1 MDRISLQDRARQVLT
16 ALREQ
21 RTDAALHA
29 ARVLLADYPDDE
41 SALSLC
47 ASCEQQAGNHD
58 VAVVLFARLTQAH
71 SRTWQ
76 YWNNLGNAQRAL
88 GQVEHAR
95 LAFERALE
103 LNPAAPRLRANLGLL
118 LLNAGDPAQA
128 ATHLRAASAA
138 PDAEPG
144 MRIWAAVAVHAAGDA
159 VTAEELVR
167 GWEHWPRDSDEAWL
181 ELGWLLLEL
190 GHFDDAEHV
199 FASAFSGVA
208 ARIRAKAR
216 HALLLERINQPDA
229 AERLLADL
237 PDPDRVAATEA
248 RQELLHARGML
259 AARRKDW
266 PAARQALQDA
276 LAIAGNTRGRR
287 AMYFALARACDR
299 LDDVDAAL
307 DALHQAHG
315 LRAATR
321 AQDALHERWLPVLT
335 TGLPAAQDVQRWRLA
350 AVPVE
355 QSPVFVVGFPRS
367 GTTLLEQMLAAHPD
381 FASIDERPLV
391 LSAIRRMQAQG
402 LAYPQGLGALRA
414 EQIEDL
420 RAGYWRA
427 ADALATRAHG
437 QRLVDKNPLNMLALP
452 MILRLFPL
460 ARVIICRRHPCDVIL
475 SCYMQPF
482 ADPEVAEMSASPAS
496 LARAYAAFDAQFRE
510 QAALLGATPFELR
523 YEDLVTHPQA
533 ALQGLGNCLGVQD
546 TTAMAHFASG
556 AQRRGYISTPSYAQV
571 VESLRADSIGRWR
584 RYARVFAPLLP
595 TLAESIRQAGYTT
608 D

>member
-29 ARVLLADYPDDE
+29 ARMLLADYPDDE

-58 VAVVLFARLTQAH
+58 VAAVLFARLTQAH
-71 SRTWQ
+71 PRTWQ

-103 LNPAAPRLRANLGLL
+103 LNPAAPRVRANLGLL

-159 VTAEELVR
+159 VTAEELLR
-167 GWEHWPRDSDEAWL
+167 GWERWPRDSDEAWL

-199 FASAFSGVA
+199 FASAFAGVA

-216 HALLLERINQPDA
+216 HALLLERINQPDVA
-229 AERLLADL
+229 DRLLADL
-237 PDPDRVAATEA
+237 PDPDQIAAAEA

-266 PAARQALQDA
+266 PAARQALQQA
-276 LAIAGNTRGRR
+276 LAIVGSTRGRA

-299 LDDVDAAL
+299 LGDVDATLAVLREAHAL
-307 DALHQAHG
+307 L
-315 LRAATR
+315 AATS
-321 AQDALHERWLPVLT
+321 AQRTIHERWLPVLT
-335 TGLPAAQDVQRWRLA
+335 TGLPAAETAYSRRDPAPSA
-350 AVPVE
+350 A
-355 QSPVFVVGFPRS
+355 QSPVFVLGFPRS

-402 LAYPQGLGALRA
+402 LAYPQGLRALRA
-414 EQIEDL
+414 DQLADL

-427 ADALATRAHG
+427 ADALATRAPE

-460 ARVIICRRHPCDVIL
+460 ARVIICRRHPCDVVL

-496 LARAYAAFDAQFRE
+496 LARAYATFDAQFRE

-533 ALQGLGNCLGVQD
+533 ALQGLGNCLGVLD
-546 TTAMAHFASG
+546 TTAMAHFASS

-595 TLAESIRQAGYTT
+595 TLAESIRRAGYTT